1 MSFGSIKRWMY
12 RGDHPNW
19 LARLLNNFWKVV
31 HSSGIIPSYAT
42 LEVVG
47 RKSGRLISMP
57 VVVASVDG
65 ERYLVSMLGSE
76 AQWVQN
82 VRAAQGKAFIRSGR
96 QTPVRLEEVPV
107 EGRAPILKAYLQHAP
122 GARPHIP
129 VSKDAPL
136 AEFAAVAAS
145 FPVFRIVPDK
155 SD

>member
-1 MSFGSIKRWMY
+1 MIPGSIKRWMY

-19 LARLLNNFWKVV
+19 LARLLNNFWKVI

-57 VVVASVDG
+57 VVVANIGG

-76 AQWVQN
+76 AQWVLN

-96 QTPVRLEEVPV
+96 RTAVRLVDVPV
-107 EGRAPILKAYLQHAP
+107 ERRAPLLKAYLQIAP
-122 GARPHIP
+122 GS
-129 VSKDAPL
+129 V
-136 AEFAAVAAS
+136 
-145 FPVFRIVPDK
+145 RI
-155 SD
+155 SR